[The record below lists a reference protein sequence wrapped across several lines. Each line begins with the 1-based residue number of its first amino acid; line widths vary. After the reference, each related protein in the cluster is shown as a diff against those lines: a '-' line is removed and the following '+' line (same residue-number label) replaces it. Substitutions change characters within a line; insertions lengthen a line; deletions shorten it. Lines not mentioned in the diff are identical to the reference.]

1 MPSTSS
7 RRWARAVAELRTRC
21 GGVIA
26 AALLAIAAPFDAL
39 GADHTVVIDGMA
51 FKPATLTI
59 KMGDRVVF
67 QNKDLVPHTATA
79 PGRFDS
85 GVIQPGASWSV
96 DPKTAGR
103 HDYVCLLHPSM
114 KAALLV
120 Q

>member
-1 MPSTSS
+1 
-7 RRWARAVAELRTRC
+7 VAEHRTRC
-21 GGVIA
+21 GGIVVV
-26 AALLAIAAPFDAL
+26 ALLAIAASFDAL
-39 GADHTVVIDGMA
+39 AADHTVVIDAMA

-96 DPKTAGR
+96 EPKTAGR